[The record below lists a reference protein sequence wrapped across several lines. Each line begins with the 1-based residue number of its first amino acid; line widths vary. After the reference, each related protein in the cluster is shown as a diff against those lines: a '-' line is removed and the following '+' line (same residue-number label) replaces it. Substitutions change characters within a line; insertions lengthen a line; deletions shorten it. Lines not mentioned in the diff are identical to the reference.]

1 MHFRLTDEIEA
12 MVRAQAERE
21 GRSMN
26 AVINDAV
33 AEYLA
38 YRRHREM
45 VRTEIGCA
53 ISEHHSLLNEL
64 R

>member
-1 MHFRLTDEIEA
+1 MT
-12 MVRAQAERE
+12 
-21 GRSMN
+21 
-26 AVINDAV
+26 AVINDAI